1 MYLFISGRVLDV
13 GFTNM
18 CCHFMCVNYVIFA
31 VKAME
36 EIETTFIL
44 YASLAPN
51 NNSGIKSAFWKI
63 MTNTLALLP
72 QPLPNPKL
80 VIIKKSTM
88 FGR

>member
-1 MYLFISGRVLDV
+1 MQIRQIGLISP
-13 GFTNM
+13 
-18 CCHFMCVNYVIFA
+18 YV
-31 VKAME
+31 
-36 EIETTFIL
+36 ETTFIL

-80 VIIKKSTM
+80 VIIKKSTVCALNST
-88 FGR
+88 FNILFKVWEKIWEIVYSI

>member
-80 VIIKKSTM
+80 VIIKKSTK
-88 FGR
+88 FVC

>member
-72 QPLPNPKL
+72 QPLPNPEL
-80 VIIKKSTM
+80 VIIKKSTK
-88 FGR
+88 FVR